1 MSMVYNHW
9 GVSIVR
15 DCVCWSPGQLTR
27 VGQLSRTGSTIG
39 NEKQPPVPRLS
50 YHATVEP
57 PPPDVAETTN
67 NMTHFEG
74 YTTKHNISKVGRSK
88 EI

>member
-1 MSMVYNHW
+1 MGPNTVASTRPWSFDMSMVYNHW

-57 PPPDVAETTN
+57 PPPTSQRLLIT
-67 NMTHFEG
+67 
-74 YTTKHNISKVGRSK
+74 
-88 EI
+88 